1 MTEPRKN
8 PWAWIPTLYF
18 AEGLPYVAVMTVS
31 VILYKKLGISNTD
44 IALYTSWL
52 YLPWVIKPFW
62 SPFVDL
68 LKNKRWWILTMQI
81 LIGAGLGGVALTIPA
96 PEAFRLSLCFFWL
109 VAFSSATHDIA
120 ADGFYM
126 LALKERDQALYVG
139 IRSTFYRIATIVGQ
153 GLLVILAGTIEAYSG
168 LTAAHFTATA
178 GPRVESRTAS
188 FADSLATHSKAG
200 TPTFVFT
207 PTSIRFSSAPIPSD
221 SARSLMAQAQAAN
234 CRNHF
239 VEASEQ
245 TATQVT
251 ARQNAGLNALE
262 RFLRDTFGEEQA
274 QATPSTPQEQTPAVA
289 LVGVRL
295 SSPPEAGEQIVLT
308 TSLERGDRSISLLQG
323 EHLTFDRSN
332 WNHTAYLVVQADS
345 KLRGTAE
352 AEFRALSGN
361 IPLAWSITFFLL
373 AAFFIAIALYH
384 RHSLPRPSA
393 DRLRARG
400 DAGSILRE
408 FGATFAEFFRK
419 PQAGV
424 AILFMLLYRLPEAQ
438 LVKLINPFLLDPVE
452 KGGLGLTTGEV
463 GFVYGTVGIVG
474 LTLGGIIG
482 GLAAARGG
490 LRRWLWP
497 MAWSIS
503 LTCATFVYLAYVQPT
518 SLWAINTCVFIEQ
531 FGYGFGFTA
540 YMLFLMYFAEG
551 EHQTAHYAICTAFM
565 ALGMML
571 PGMMA
576 GWLQEL
582 IGYRHFFVWVMLC
595 CVATIAVCAFIRIR
609 PDYGKEE
616 QA

>member
-1 MTEPRKN
+1 MKETRRN
-8 PWAWIPTLYF
+8 PWSWIPTLYF
-18 AEGLPYVAVMTVS
+18 AEGLPYVAVMTIS

-68 LKNKRWWILTMQI
+68 LKTKRWWIVAMQI

-96 PEAFRLSLCFFWL
+96 PDAFRLSLCFFWL

-126 LALKERDQALYVG
+126 LALRERDQALYVG

-153 GLLVILAGTIEAYSG
+153 GLLVILAGTIEAHSG
-168 LTAAHFTATA
+168 LPPVRFNVAAGPQLETRMAPSSGLLPAAPAGAEPSFQVLPQSLTFCSAPVPADSARALKLRAEESNRRNGFTSGEATA
-178 GPRVESRTAS
+178 GQSA
-188 FADSLATHSKAG
+188 AAAG
-200 TPTFVFT
+200 GGL
-207 PTSIRFSSAPIPSD
+207 SA
-221 SARSLMAQAQAAN
+221 
-234 CRNHF
+234 F
-239 VEASEQ
+239 
-245 TATQVT
+245 
-251 ARQNAGLNALE
+251 E
-262 RFLRDTFGEEQA
+262 RFLHDTFGEAPRKRLIPPEDNHV
-274 QATPSTPQEQTPAVA
+274 PAVGIA
-289 LVGVRL
+289 AVRL
-295 SSPPEAGEQIVLT
+295 SAPPEEGEEIVLT
-308 TSLERGDRSISLLQG
+308 TALDRGDRSISLIAG
-323 EHLTFDRSN
+323 ERLVFDRNN
-332 WNHTAYLVVQADS
+332 WDRPAYLVFQADP
-345 KLRGTAE
+345 KLRQPTE
-352 AEFRALSGN
+352 AGFRGLSGN

-373 AAFFIAIALYH
+373 AGFFIAIALYH
-384 RHSLPRPSA
+384 RAILPAPAADSQRPA
-393 DRLRARG
+393 ANAR
-400 DAGSILRE
+400 SILRD

-419 PQAGV
+419 PQALT

-463 GFVYGTVGIVG
+463 GFVYGTVGILG
-474 LTLGGIIG
+474 LTLGGIVG

-503 LTCATFVYLAYVQPT
+503 LTCATFVYLAYAQPG
-518 SLWAINTCVFIEQ
+518 SLWVINLCVFIEQ

-540 YMLFLMYFAEG
+540 YMLYLMYFAEG
-551 EHQTAHYAICTAFM
+551 ERQTAHYAICTAFM

-582 IGYRHFFVWVMLC
+582 IGYRHFFIWVMIC
-595 CVATIAVCAFIRIR
+595 CAATIAVCAFIRIR

-616 QA
+616 QP

>member
-1 MTEPRKN
+1 MKETHRN
-8 PWAWIPTLYF
+8 PWSWIPTLYF
-18 AEGLPYVAVMTVS
+18 AEGLPYVAVMTIS

-68 LKNKRWWILTMQI
+68 LKTKRWWIVAMQV

-96 PEAFRLSLCFFWL
+96 PDAFRLSLCFFWL

-126 LALKERDQALYVG
+126 LALRERDQALYVG

-153 GLLVILAGTIEAYSG
+153 GLLVILAGTIEAHSG
-168 LTAAHFTATA
+168 LPPVRFNVAAGPQLETRMASASGLLPAAPAGAEPSFQVLPQSLTFCSAPVPADSARALKLLAEESNRRNGFTSGEATA
-178 GPRVESRTAS
+178 GQSA
-188 FADSLATHSKAG
+188 AAAG
-200 TPTFVFT
+200 GGL
-207 PTSIRFSSAPIPSD
+207 SA
-221 SARSLMAQAQAAN
+221 
-234 CRNHF
+234 F
-239 VEASEQ
+239 
-245 TATQVT
+245 
-251 ARQNAGLNALE
+251 E
-262 RFLRDTFGEEQA
+262 RFLRDTFGEAPRKRLLPPEDNLV
-274 QATPSTPQEQTPAVA
+274 PAVGIA
-289 LVGVRL
+289 AVRL
-295 SSPPEAGEQIVLT
+295 SAPPGEGEEIVLT
-308 TSLERGDRSISLLQG
+308 TALDRGDRSISLIAG
-323 EHLTFDRSN
+323 ERLVFVRSN
-332 WNHTAYLVVQADS
+332 WDRPAYLVFQADP
-345 KLRGTAE
+345 KLRQPTE
-352 AEFRALSGN
+352 AGFRGLSGN
-361 IPLAWSITFFLL
+361 IPLAWSITFFLR
-373 AAFFIAIALYH
+373 AGFFIAIALSH
-384 RHSLPRPSA
+384 RAILPAPAADSHRPA
-393 DRLRARG
+393 ANAR
-400 DAGSILRE
+400 SILRD

-419 PQAGV
+419 PQALT

-463 GFVYGTVGIVG
+463 GFVYGTVGILG
-474 LTLGGIIG
+474 LTLGGIVG

-503 LTCATFVYLAYVQPT
+503 LTCATFVYLAYAQPG
-518 SLWAINTCVFIEQ
+518 SLWVINLCVFIEQ

-540 YMLFLMYFAEG
+540 YMLYLMYFAEG
-551 EHQTAHYAICTAFM
+551 ERQTAHYAICTAFM

-582 IGYRHFFVWVMLC
+582 IGYRHFFIWVMIC
-595 CVATIAVCAFIRIR
+595 CAATIAVCAFIRIR

-616 QA
+616 QP